1 MQFTKNKLH
10 QYLFFFILLIYF
22 IFNGGNSN
30 LLIQINFILTAIL
43 FVYSINDKNYKSHLI
58 NFFTRNK
65 ISIYFY
71 FLFLSFIFIQFV
83 PLPTDYIKFISYKKY
98 EYLNL
103 LSSNLKYSTISLSQS
118 DTFFQFLNYFSL
130 IIILFIIKMIFYK
143 SLHVKRFYI
152 FLSTVGALFSVFAV
166 IMYLSGNPDFFFII
180 NVYHYKDSS
189 TGFFINRT
197 VFSIFLL
204 FCLLA
209 SLELQKF
216 LIIENKK
223 NHKDNFFLNI
233 YTRFFILFIT
243 LGIVTS
249 FSRIGNF
256 LLLFTIFSYLI
267 NELLNKKKNNF
278 HFRLLLFAIIVF
290 DIIILGLFFGSSKLF
305 DRFAFIQNEF
315 SYILSEDS
323 NLSRF
328 QIIKFA
334 YEQISNFILFGYGAG
349 GFETL
354 FKISFTNDTTFY
366 ADHAHA
372 SIIEFF
378 GEFGIFGISLLILS
392 LIKILFFLNY
402 LNLINFILLIY
413 LTILLLFD
421 FSFHIPLIQVLFVIF
436 YVLNFKTTRL
446 NSHHL

>member
-1 MQFTKNKLH
+1 MVEIQT
-10 QYLFFFILLIYF
+10 
-22 IFNGGNSN
+22 

-256 LLLFTIFSYLI
+256 LLLFTIF
-267 NELLNKKKNNF
+267 
-278 HFRLLLFAIIVF
+278 
-290 DIIILGLFFGSSKLF
+290 
-305 DRFAFIQNEF
+305 
-315 SYILSEDS
+315 
-323 NLSRF
+323 
-328 QIIKFA
+328 
-334 YEQISNFILFGYGAG
+334 
-349 GFETL
+349 
-354 FKISFTNDTTFY
+354 
-366 ADHAHA
+366 
-372 SIIEFF
+372 
-378 GEFGIFGISLLILS
+378 
-392 LIKILFFLNY
+392 
-402 LNLINFILLIY
+402 
-413 LTILLLFD
+413 LT
-421 FSFHIPLIQVLFVIF
+421 
-436 YVLNFKTTRL
+436 
-446 NSHHL
+446 